1 MSFAPSALLLLALLA
16 QEPAAKKPSVFP
28 APGQAP
34 AQQDPAKKPPIVTPP
49 SVVTVDR
56 AQVEV
61 EYFTTMDYNEDSW
74 ISFREAEEALNMT
87 RTGFQQYDTDADGRI
102 TKEEF
107 GARYN
112 ELLDRTGGFPKP
124 KPQGPA
130 PTLGKDPNPADLI
143 NSVLGN
149 LPVPEPAVTPE
160 SFVNQYDANVDGR
173 LSGLE
178 LTQAGKSLGFVGLS
192 GPAILTLIDTDQS
205 GFAEPAELA
214 AVLKQLGLMTAAG
227 TAPEPPKAKS
237 IEELFGHTEPRVIM
251 PGSTP
256 RPPVITGPVRP
267 FRRLD
272 INDDGVI
279 QIKDLTDLSVS
290 AHPRVSPH
298 AVVATLDLDGDG
310 ALSPDEFAAAFDG

>member
-1 MSFAPSALLLLALLA
+1 MSFAPSTLLLLALLA

-28 APGQAP
+28 APGQTP
-34 AQQDPAKKPPIVTPP
+34 AEQDPATPP
-49 SVVTVDR
+49 VVTVDR
-56 AQVEV
+56 AQVEA
-61 EYFTTMDYNEDSW
+61 EYFATMDYNEDDW

-107 GARYN
+107 SARYN

-130 PTLGKDPNPADLI
+130 PTLGADPTPAVPASLESLL
-143 NSVLGN
+143 NN
-149 LPVPEPAVTPE
+149 LPPVPEPAVTPE
-160 SFVNQYDANVDGR
+160 SFVNQYDTNVDGR
-173 LSGLE
+173 LSGIE
-178 LTQAGKSLGFVGLS
+178 LTEAGKSLGFVGLS

-237 IEELFGHTEPRVIM
+237 IEELFGHTEARVIL

-256 RPPVITGPVRP
+256 RPPVIAGPVRP

-272 INDDGVI
+272 INDYGVI

-310 ALSPDEFAAAFDG
+310 TLSPDEFAAAFDG